1 MRLPL
6 PRFHFRRALPERLA
20 RLQRMP
26 LFATLDARELRIV
39 EGLLH
44 EREYLE
50 GEVIFDEGE
59 EGQAIYFIFS
69 GRVLVCR
76 QGRPRDGLIAEL
88 GPGTS
93 VGEQALLDHAPRAA
107 QARAA
112 SACKVGVLFRAE
124 FDSLLET
131 DSRIASKIAVQ
142 LARDLSRRLR
152 ERARDMTEVSL

>member
-1 MRLPL
+1 MRL
-6 PRFHFRRALPERLA
+6 PRFHRALPERLA
-20 RLQRMP
+20 RLQRLP

-44 EREYLE
+44 ERDYLE

-69 GRVLVCR
+69 GKVLICR
-76 QGRPRDGLIAEL
+76 QGRPRDGFIAEL

-93 VGEQALLDHAPRAA
+93 LGEQALLDHAPRAA

-112 SACKVGVLFRAE
+112 SACKLGVLFRAE
-124 FDSLLET
+124 FDNLLET
-131 DSRIASKIAVQ
+131 DGKIASKIAIQ
-142 LARDLSRRLR
+142 LARHLSRRLR
-152 ERARDMTEVSL
+152 EVALDVDEVNL